1 MIGIVAWELYGQLV
15 AGAMDIELVDRQ
27 VQKLR
32 MATVEQAAGEGEG
45 P

>member
-1 MIGIVAWELYGQLV
+1 MIGIVARELYGQLV